1 MLGLPLNPERV
12 HVNPD
17 NASFERLGL
26 DENLLRCIREKQFTQ
41 PTDIQARTLPHA
53 IEGRDILGCAQT
65 GTGKTAA
72 FALPIIQR
80 LNRDDFKRGY
90 RPIRSLIVAPTRE
103 LAAQIGETFREF
115 GKHNGLRHTVIFGG
129 VNQRPQCKTLRRGV
143 DILVATPGRLLD
155 LINQGEVKLD
165 RIEILVLDE
174 ADRMLDM
181 GFLPDIKRIV
191 KLVPDKRQ
199 TMLFSATMPPAIDKM
214 SASLLRNPFS
224 VTIAPEAPAAETVD
238 QAVHFV
244 QNSGKLPLLKD
255 LLSCGSITKAIVFT
269 RTKHRA
275 DKIARQLDKAMIP
288 AAAMH
293 SNKSQNQRQRTL
305 GQLRSGKLRVLV
317 ASDIASRGIDVS
329 DISHVF
335 NYDMPNDAET
345 YVHRI
350 GRTGRAGMEG
360 QAVSFCS
367 DDERPLLKQVE
378 RLLTKRLDVAGGERQ
393 DDSAQ
398 PASLDRRNQGNGSR
412 RRRRRSSGN
421 NPNHNA
427 SQSRNRRGNGNGGD
441 NNGGG
446 KRRRRKRRASQA
458 AR

>member
-1 MLGLPLNPERV
+1 
-12 HVNPD
+12 VNPD
-17 NASFERLGL
+17 NASFDNLGL
-26 DENLLRCIREKQFTQ
+26 DDNLRRIIREKQFTR
-41 PTDIQARTLPHA
+41 PTDIQAQTLPHA
-53 IEGRDILGCAQT
+53 LKGRDILGCAQT

-80 LNRDDFKRGY
+80 LNGENFKRGW

-103 LAAQIGETFREF
+103 LAAQIGEAFREF
-115 GKHNGLRHTVIFGG
+115 GKHSGLRHTVIFGG

-143 DILVATPGRLLD
+143 DVLIATPGRLLD
-155 LINQGEVKLD
+155 LINQGEIELD
-165 RIEILVLDE
+165 RVDILVLDE

-199 TMLFSATMPPAIDKM
+199 TMLFSATMPPAIDQM
-214 SASLLRNPFS
+214 SASLLHKPFS

-244 QNSGKLPLLKD
+244 QNPGKLTLLKD
-255 LLSCGSITKAIVFT
+255 LLACSSITKAIVFT

-275 DKIARQLDKAMIP
+275 DKVARKLDQASIP

-305 GQLRSGKLRVLV
+305 GKLRSGQLRVLV

-360 QAVSFCS
+360 KAVSFCS
-367 DDERPLLKQVE
+367 DDERPLLTQVE
-378 RLLTKRLDVAGGERQ
+378 RLLTEQLDVASGERKAAAAGS
-393 DDSAQ
+393 SAKSDNRQ
-398 PASLDRRNQGNGSR
+398 RGNSSR
-412 RRRRRSSGN
+412 RRRRRGSSQNSHGN
-421 NPNHNA
+421 AP
-427 SQSRNRRGNGNGGD
+427 RNQGGHRGGK
-441 NNGGG
+441 GG
-446 KRRRRKRRASQA
+446 KRRRRRSSQA

>member
-1 MLGLPLNPERV
+1 MNQERN

-17 NASFERLGL
+17 NASFDRIGL
-26 DENLLRCIREKQFTQ
+26 DTNLLRVIRDKQFTQ
-41 PTDIQARTLPHA
+41 PTDIQAQTLPHA
-53 IEGRDILGCAQT
+53 LKGRDILGCAQT

-80 LNRDDFKRGY
+80 LDRDDFTRGY

-115 GKHNGLRHTVIFGG
+115 ATHTGLRQAVIFGG

-155 LINQGEVKLD
+155 LINQGEIKLD
-165 RIEILVLDE
+165 RVEILVLDE

-191 KLVPDKRQ
+191 KLVPEKRQ
-199 TMLFSATMPPAIDKM
+199 TMLFSATMPPAIDQM
-214 SASLLRNPFS
+214 SASLLRNPFT

-244 QNSGKLPLLKD
+244 QNAGKLPLLKD

-275 DKIARQLDKAMIP
+275 DKIARKLDQARIP

-317 ASDIASRGIDVS
+317 ASDIAARGIDVS

-335 NYDMPNDAET
+335 NYDMPNEAET

-360 QAVSFCS
+360 KAVSFCS

-378 RLLTKRLDVAGGERQ
+378 RMLTTQIDVASGER
-393 DDSAQ
+393 
-398 PASLDRRNQGNGSR
+398 GNDAPEPTHPDR
-412 RRRRRSSGN
+412 RRRGNSSKRR
-421 NPNHNA
+421 
-427 SQSRNRRGNGNGGD
+427 RNRNSGGKARNGGQSQNARSQQGGNGGG
-441 NNGGG
+441 NGGR
-446 KRRRRKRRASQA
+446 KRRRRNRRLNTT

>member
-1 MLGLPLNPERV
+1 MKQESN

-17 NASFERLGL
+17 NASFDRLGL
-26 DENLLRCIREKQFTQ
+26 DDNLLRVIRDKQFAR
-41 PTDIQARTLPHA
+41 PTDIQAQTLPHA
-53 IEGRDILGCAQT
+53 LTGRDILGCAQT

-80 LNRDDFKRGY
+80 LHRENFKRGW

-103 LAAQIGETFREF
+103 LAAQIGEEFREF
-115 GKHNGLRHTVIFGG
+115 GKHCGLRHTVIFGG
-129 VNQRPQCKTLRRGV
+129 VNQRPQCKNLRRGV
-143 DILVATPGRLLD
+143 DILIATPGRLLD
-155 LINQGEVKLD
+155 LINQGEVELD
-165 RIEILVLDE
+165 RVEILVLDE

-199 TMLFSATMPPAIDKM
+199 TMLFSATMPPAIDQM
-214 SASLLRNPFS
+214 SASLLHKPFS

-244 QNSGKLPLLKD
+244 QNNGKLPLLKD
-255 LLSCGSITKAIVFT
+255 LLACSSITKAIVFT

-275 DKIARQLDKAMIP
+275 DKIARKLDQASIP

-335 NYDMPNDAET
+335 NYDMPNEAET

-360 QAVSFCS
+360 KAVSFCS
-367 DDERPLLKQVE
+367 DDERPLLADVE
-378 RLLTKRLDVAGGERQ
+378 RLLTKELDVAGGERKAATSGSSSKP
-393 DDSAQ
+393 DN
-398 PASLDRRNQGNGSR
+398 RHRGNSSKR
-412 RRRRRSSGN
+412 RRRHGGSQNSHGG
-421 NPNHNA
+421 
-427 SQSRNRRGNGNGGD
+427 QSRKTSSQAGR
-441 NNGGG
+441 NGGG
-446 KRRRRKRRASQA
+446 KRRRNRRSAKA